1 MTISRGKI
9 SFVMIGLSTLVFL
22 TAVTL
27 NGYSE
32 SMNVDVLAFT
42 ENILAIFSVLFMVV
56 GICFAISNLGR
67 RKTHIRGH
75 NFETTHR
82 WIRRSG

>member
-9 SFVMIGLSTLVFL
+9 SFVMIGLSIFTFL
-22 TAVTL
+22 IAVTL

-42 ENILAIFSVLFMVV
+42 ENSLAIFSALFMAV
-56 GICFAISNLGR
+56 GFCFALFNFGR
-67 RKTHIRGH
+67 GKTYIRGH
-75 NFETTHR
+75 NFETMHHR
-82 WIRRSG
+82 IRWSG

>member
-9 SFVMIGLSTLVFL
+9 SFVMIGLSSFTFL
-22 TAVTL
+22 IAVTL

-42 ENILAIFSVLFMVV
+42 ENILAIFSAVFMAV
-56 GICFAISNLGR
+56 GFCFAIFNLGR
-67 RKTHIRGH
+67 RKTYIRGH
-75 NFETTHR
+75 NFEAMHHR
-82 WIRRSG
+82 IRRSG